1 MLSEQ
6 EVLAGLAKAG
16 FQIPRSRFEN
26 WRERGL
32 VVPRGT
38 RQGLG
43 RGKGRAAHVYP
54 DGTVEQAIQIAE
66 LRKRNLDL
74 DEIGW
79 RFWLEGHDVG
89 RQCWFGVFKFMAKQF
104 DACARAFRK
113 AQASDEFVDGQIER
127 MIKAALKAKTSNR
140 FFRQIRK
147 DLGPQRFAAVMNE
160 VASMATGT
168 FAAISAQQKLKKSGL
183 VDEEQLDD
191 QSPDEKRLENE
202 RLEDERAMDVALGV
216 KRARTD
222 TVGGVGPI
230 LPDDYSPILQ
240 ATFEPLEGISL
251 SRYLDQIDPVYL
263 RRTARSLLGLLR
275 SIKEASHA
283 FDRALA
289 KDAFGL
295 RRAAM
300 FERVD
305 RNIHAGMILIWA
317 LVQQRS
323 RERFHDLDA
332 MAQMFLTAAIGARK
346 FLELSKSDPSLR
358 GPEFRRVTYKIRL
371 SK

>member
-43 RGKGRAAHVYP
+43 RGKARAAHVYP

-183 VDEEQLDD
+183 VGEEQLDD

-263 RRTARSLLGLLR
+263 RSDCKVSAWASPFDQGSLPRVRSRTCQRCLRSAARSDVGAGGPEYPRRDDFDLGACAAAEPR
-275 SIKEASHA
+275 EVS
-283 FDRALA
+283 RP
-289 KDAFGL
+289 
-295 RRAAM
+295 RRNGANVPDGRNWSPKIPGIEQIRPE
-300 FERVD
+300 FERSG
-305 RNIHAGMILIWA
+305 ISESGL
-317 LVQQRS
+317 
-323 RERFHDLDA
+323 
-332 MAQMFLTAAIGARK
+332 
-346 FLELSKSDPSLR
+346 
-358 GPEFRRVTYKIRL
+358 
-371 SK
+371 